1 MPALSPASVYLDEQ
15 GWPRDH
21 VAVVMRVQPLQ
32 LHKYFGGHRRV
43 SPGMKTRLVNE
54 FGDPGYILVELCDH
68 AWKVNR
74 SMEKPVAKK
83 RAKRETY
90 QPPAYDGP
98 RYTFDEWVK
107 RFGRPGGGGPDVN
120 GRFSGYFDT
129 EPCWLGE

>member
-1 MPALSPASVYLDEQ
+1 MPALSSASVYLDEQ
-15 GWPRDH
+15 GWQRER

-43 SPGMKTRLVNE
+43 SPGMKTRLVSE
-54 FGDPGYILVELCDH
+54 FGDAAYTLVEMCDQ
-68 AWKVNR
+68 AWRVNR
-74 SMEKPVAKK
+74 DREKAPKPK
-83 RAKRETY
+83 RAERERY
-90 QPPAYDGP
+90 VPPVYDGP

-107 RFGRPGGGGPDVN
+107 RFGPPGGGGPDAN